1 MREMNVFFEMH
12 RDIEILRRR
21 AIAEY
26 WNDNQSDDVIAQ
38 LSLRQLSH
46 LVTIEKLGSCSLQTV
61 MRHTGLSKSAVSAA
75 VDKMVRLGLL
85 SRIENPENRREILIG
100 VLPAVRTHLENI
112 DRRFRHLVTGIF
124 QKECTEA
131 EMTEIA
137 GVSALI
143 VEKLKKYDL
152 K

>member
-1 MREMNVFFEMH
+1 MQKMNVFFEMH

-46 LVTIEKLGSCSLQTV
+46 LVTIEKLGPCSLQTV

-100 VLPAVRTHLENI
+100 VLPTVQTHLKNI
-112 DRRFRHLVTGIF
+112 SNRFRNLVTEIF
-124 QKECTEA
+124 ETECSES
-131 EMTEIA
+131 EITEIV

>member
-112 DRRFRHLVTGIF
+112 DRHLVTGIF

>member
-1 MREMNVFFEMH
+1 MEAMNVFFEMH

-46 LVTIEKLGSCSLQTV
+46 LVTIEKLGPCSLQTV

-75 VDKMVRLGLL
+75 VDKMVRFGLL
-85 SRIENPENRREILIG
+85 SRIENPDNRREILIG
-100 VLPAVRTHLENI
+100 VLPTVKTHLENI
-112 DRRFRHLVTGIF
+112 DRRFRSLVTGIF
-124 QKECTEA
+124 AKECSEA
-131 EMTEIA
+131 EMKEIA
-137 GVSALI
+137 DVAALI

>member
-1 MREMNVFFEMH
+1 MKKTEAFFEMH
-12 RDIEILRRR
+12 RDIEVLRRR

-26 WNDNQSDDVIAQ
+26 WNDNQTDDVIAQ

-46 LVTIEKLGSCSLQTV
+46 LVTIEKLGPCSLLTV

-75 VDKMVRLGLL
+75 VVRLGIL
-85 SRIENPENRREILIG
+85 SRVSNPDNRREILIG
-100 VLPAVRTHLENI
+100 VLPAVKTHLKNI
-112 DRRFRHLVTGIF
+112 DARFRRLVNSIF
-124 QKECTEA
+124 AEECTGEEIDKIA
-131 EMTEIA
+131 E
-137 GVSALI
+137 VSALI